1 MSVSALTFL
10 PTVALASA
18 TLLPTVAE
26 TGERVAP
33 LVTYKGW
40 SVSKQSPEKV
50 WATELALHLSSVD
63 VQRTFAS
70 ETYTLPTHVDLYED
84 ADIVESDVLSGF
96 LDQLMVG
103 TPAPTTRA
111 MGMVYDPLVTAFEN
125 VYTGEMVATEAL
137 RLADEALEADLEE
150 AS

>member
-1 MSVSALTFL
+1 MCI
-10 PTVALASA
+10 
-18 TLLPTVAE
+18 
-26 TGERVAP
+26 R
-33 LVTYKGW
+33 
-40 SVSKQSPEKV
+40 
-50 WATELALHLSSVD
+50 D
-63 VQRTFAS
+63 RRTFAS

-125 VYTGEMVATEAL
+125 VYTGDMVAAEAL
-137 RLADEALEADLEE
+137 RLADEALEADLED
-150 AS
+150 AA